1 MMRPHSS
8 GKAGDAS
15 SEPEKLR
22 HGPLARYSR
31 WSHDRPCTVFTA
43 VSSFVL
49 IITAIVGAANLASF
63 TSDYGDKVRL
73 ARRRRLERTL
83 APKKGTFILRPDPTT
98 PHSPADPSKTRIHS
112 PPPGVGHPGG

>member
-1 MMRPHSS
+1 MDAGSPESPPSPRRAHANGAAMMRPHSS

-22 HGPLARYSR
+22 LGLLARYSR
-31 WSHDRPCTVFTA
+31 WSHDRPCTVFSA
-43 VSSFVL
+43 VTLFIL

-73 ARRRRLERTL
+73 ARRHHLERTH
-83 APKKGTFILRPDPTT
+83 AP
-98 PHSPADPSKTRIHS
+98 
-112 PPPGVGHPGG
+112 